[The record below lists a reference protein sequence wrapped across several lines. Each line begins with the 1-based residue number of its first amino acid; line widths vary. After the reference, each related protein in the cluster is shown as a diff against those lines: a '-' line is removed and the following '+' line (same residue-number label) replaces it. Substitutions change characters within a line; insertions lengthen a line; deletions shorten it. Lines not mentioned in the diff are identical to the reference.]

1 MEWIVVSGS
10 ENISGNRGA
19 FPALFE
25 SRPGPAPTYSAGV
38 MSTLALLR
46 PAGRFQ
52 RSCARWQHAF
62 FVLGAAVLLRWRRLA
77 SALGVVLSTGMAAG
91 MAAGMALASVPAGAQ
106 ASVLTPALAEQV
118 RELVTS
124 RVVGPATPR
133 VEVQIGQLDPRLRLA
148 PCDAADAYIPQGTRL
163 WGRSRVGLR
172 CVQGATRWN
181 VYLPL
186 TIDVFGPGLVAAAPL
201 PAGHVLTQADL
212 RPAEINLGERRSPA
226 VTDLADALGRTLAQA
241 LPAGES
247 LRQAAMRSRQWFA
260 PGETVQVRAIGNGF
274 AVVGS
279 GQALAAG
286 VEGQSVRIRTDT
298 GKVVT
303 GLPVADGVVE
313 ITL

>member
-1 MEWIVVSGS
+1 
-10 ENISGNRGA
+10 
-19 FPALFE
+19 
-25 SRPGPAPTYSAGV
+25 
-38 MSTLALLR
+38 MSTLPFISSLQLRSLGLAAWRRGLRAL
-46 PAGRFQ
+46 AGLGLMT
-52 RSCARWQHAF
+52 
-62 FVLGAAVLLRWRRLA
+62 VLFSAPFDAQAAVL
-77 SALGVVLSTGMAAG
+77 TE
-91 MAAGMALASVPAGAQ
+91 
-106 ASVLTPALAEQV
+106 ALAEQV
-118 RELVTS
+118 RELVRS

-133 VEVQIGQLDPRLRLA
+133 VVVQLGQLDPRLRLA
-148 PCDAADAYIPQGTRL
+148 PCDEVDAYIPQGTRL

-201 PAGHVLTQADL
+201 PAGHVLSQADL

-226 VTDLADALGRTLAQA
+226 VTEFADAVGRTLAQA

-247 LRQAAMRSRQWFA
+247 LRQSAMRSRQWFA
-260 PGETVQVRAIGNGF
+260 PGEVVQVRAVGNGF

-286 VEGQSVRIRTDT
+286 VEGQSVRIRTEN